1 MQKETAWCNLK
12 ASELRQ
18 LATENAIVIVPIGSI
33 EQHGPHLP
41 VQVDALLAGEVCR
54 RAAVYMANSV
64 AVTVT
69 PTIWSGLAE
78 HHMSFGGTLTLDFD
92 TFRSV
97 IRCICRSI
105 QQHGFL
111 RIALI
116 NGHGGNIAALTVIS
130 AELTLE
136 LNATVA
142 CATYWH
148 VAE

>member
-64 AVTVT
+64 AVTVNT
-69 PTIWSGLAE
+69 PIRRGLAE
-78 HHMSFGGTLTLDFD
+78 NHMSFSGTIKLDID
-92 TFRSV
+92 T
-97 IRCICRSI
+97 IR
-105 QQHGFL
+105 
-111 RIALI
+111 
-116 NGHGGNIAALTVIS
+116 
-130 AELTLE
+130 
-136 LNATVA
+136 
-142 CATYWH
+142 
-148 VAE
+148 